1 MAATRLIVMHA
12 NKGKSIAKC
21 LKERTDYAMNGEKT
35 EQGRY
40 ISSYACNAELADKEF
55 AQSKKEYFEWTGR
68 KPKGDIIAYQIRQ
81 SFKPGEITPE
91 KANQVGYETAMRFTK
106 GEHAFVVATH
116 IDKAHIHNHIIFNST
131 NLACN
136 RKFRDTWFIAIA
148 LQRLSD
154 LVCLEN
160 GLSVIKPRKPSER
173 ERYTGYEKR
182 ETIRSKICEDIEIV
196 LLQQPR
202 DFEEFLRLLQE
213 QGYEMKSGKHPA
225 VKGAGQKR
233 FIRFRSLGDGYTKE
247 DIEKRIFEFTG
258 DRSQEPR
265 NENTKKNRTPKRE
278 FDLLIDIQ
286 EKMRQ
291 GKGGGY
297 TKWATVYNIKQMAQT
312 LLFLQE
318 RDIRD
323 YEVLA
328 EKASGASARFHELSQ
343 EIKAAEKRLGEIA
356 VLKTHIL
363 NYVKTRDVFV
373 EYKKSGYS
381 KKFFAEHESELVLYK
396 VAREAF
402 NQLPEK
408 KIPKIK
414 DLNVEYAEILKHKK
428 ELYSEY
434 RQSKKEMQDFVT
446 AKHNIDSFLRIQEA
460 ETSAERSRSK
470 EKENKKNTER

>member
-182 ETIRSKICEDIEIV
+182 ETFRSKICEDIEIV
-196 LLQQPR
+196 LLQQPK
-202 DFEEFLRLLQE
+202 DFEEFLKLLQE

-225 VKGAGQKR
+225 VKGMGQKR
-233 FIRFRSLGDGYTKE
+233 FIRFRSLGAGYTKE
-247 DIEKRIFEFTG
+247 DIEKRIFEFTD
-258 DRSQEPR
+258 DRSQEPK
-265 NENTKKNRTPKRE
+265 NENTKKSVH
-278 FDLLIDIQ
+278 Q
-286 EKMRQ
+286 
-291 GKGGGY
+291 
-297 TKWATVYNIKQMAQT
+297 
-312 LLFLQE
+312 
-318 RDIRD
+318 
-323 YEVLA
+323 
-328 EKASGASARFHELSQ
+328 
-343 EIKAAEKRLGEIA
+343 
-356 VLKTHIL
+356 
-363 NYVKTRDVFV
+363 
-373 EYKKSGYS
+373 
-381 KKFFAEHESELVLYK
+381 
-396 VAREAF
+396 
-402 NQLPEK
+402 
-408 KIPKIK
+408 
-414 DLNVEYAEILKHKK
+414 
-428 ELYSEY
+428 
-434 RQSKKEMQDFVT
+434 
-446 AKHNIDSFLRIQEA
+446 
-460 ETSAERSRSK
+460 
-470 EKENKKNTER
+470 KENLTC